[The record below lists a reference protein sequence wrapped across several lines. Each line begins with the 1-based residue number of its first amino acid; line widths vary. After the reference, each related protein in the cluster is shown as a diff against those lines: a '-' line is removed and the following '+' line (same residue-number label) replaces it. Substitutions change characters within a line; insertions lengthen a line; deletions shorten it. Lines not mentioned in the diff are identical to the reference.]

1 MVPPVFSKNKHK
13 TNLLNRAYEHITH
26 KSVIYHYFRTLICLC
41 FTNKLKT
48 APNHVYEK
56 MKKSPGCFSKHTQ
69 LVKMNTSIT
78 TTTTTTTMITM
89 TTTIMNH
96 ADYYSYDYL

>member
-48 APNHVYEK
+48 APNYVYEK
-56 MKKSPGCFSKHTQ
+56 MKKSPGCFTHNS
-69 LVKMNTSIT
+69 LNTSI
-78 TTTTTTTMITM
+78 TTTTTTMITM